1 MLMPH
6 LRDTF
11 QVRMIPNSTIH
22 SLLHPSLIFACA
34 PSPVCVHRSRP
45 KVFSLPDLSPKFT
58 TAHLSLRMRRLP
70 CHDIEAPQVNSVD
83 GLLLLEL
90 NDVDLEQDLA
100 VSSLKERQAILDAIK
115 AMVRSPTKV

>member
-1 MLMPH
+1 M
-6 LRDTF
+6 
-11 QVRMIPNSTIH
+11 
-22 SLLHPSLIFACA
+22 
-34 PSPVCVHRSRP
+34 
-45 KVFSLPDLSPKFT
+45 
-58 TAHLSLRMRRLP
+58 
-70 CHDIEAPQVNSVD
+70 D

>member
-1 MLMPH
+1 
-6 LRDTF
+6 
-11 QVRMIPNSTIH
+11 
-22 SLLHPSLIFACA
+22 
-34 PSPVCVHRSRP
+34 
-45 KVFSLPDLSPKFT
+45 
-58 TAHLSLRMRRLP
+58 MRRLP